1 MAVRIN
7 LLPYRQIRR
16 EERQRQFNAML
27 AATAVIGVAVVFIG
41 QNYISGRMEYQ
52 QERNQRLEQAIAVL
66 DKEIAEIKDLKARI
80 SDVLARKQVVENLQ
94 NGRNSAII
102 LLDEIARRLPE
113 GTYLKSVK
121 QQGNL
126 ITLNGISD
134 TDGRVVT
141 LIRNLADSPWME
153 NPELIEI
160 HAVTE
165 KNLKQSAFTLTV
177 RQKAEQQPE
186 QAEEQRQE
194 P

>member
-27 AATAVIGVAVVFIG
+27 AATAVVGVAVVLIG
-41 QNYISGRMEYQ
+41 QNYISGRIDYQ
-52 QERNQRLEQAIAVL
+52 QNRNQRLEQAIAVL
-66 DKEIAEIKDLKARI
+66 DKEIAEIQDLKARI

-94 NGRNSAII
+94 NGRNTAII
-102 LLDEIARRLPE
+102 LLDEVARTLPE
-113 GTYLKSVK
+113 GTYLKSVR

-126 ITLNGISD
+126 ITLNGVAD

-141 LIRNLADSPWME
+141 LIRNLAESSWLE

-160 HAVTE
+160 HAITE

-177 RQKAEQQPE
+177 RQKAEQQTE
-186 QAEEQRQE
+186 EAEDQG
-194 P
+194 